1 MYAHLIDNKCVC
13 AGFDKYYRSLRPRMD
28 NDKCANASSLPIDAN
43 GKRINCRNI
52 WFREFW
58 SQHHKCAFNESKLP
72 RCTGNETINEYEQ
85 EGLVPFVG

>member
-1 MYAHLIDNKCVC
+1 
-13 AGFDKYYRSLRPRMD
+13 MD
-28 NDKCANASSLPIDAN
+28 NDKCANATSLPIDAN

-85 EGLVPFVG
+85 EGLVPFVGLLLFLTIIFRRLKFSTAF